1 LAQALKVQLT
11 SQLITALASTGQSP
25 ALLQAKFTEWK
36 SSEPDEHYWFSR
48 EVIGDFGLLHVHMIP
63 QNEPERRKQWESDW
77 KNYRK
82 RRSDRYLIFANGGPR
97 LGYLLIDLIED
108 PGAHLLWERS
118 QKSKLSALERLADNF
133 IHGGLVP

>member
-1 LAQALKVQLT
+1 MAEAALKVQLA
-11 SQLITALASTGQSP
+11 SQLITALISTGQSP
-25 ALLQAKFTEWK
+25 ALLQAKFAEWK

-63 QNEPERRKQWESDW
+63 QNETERRKQCESDW

-108 PGAHLLWERS
+108 PGAHLLWEHELRPPS
-118 QKSKLSALERLADNF
+118 YAWKAFLDTLLHPASS
-133 IHGGLVP
+133 